1 MANMELVTSH
11 QGAPHITTDQ
21 VIDLLA
27 GFSGD
32 ISGIY
37 RFTLDQNLETYIS
50 GGLEVT
56 VSVGQGLAGG
66 YFFQLLQDYIWT
78 LDPLAVGYSRID
90 DLYLVIYEDTLT
102 TVQSCDFVY
111 QSGTPFVTGQ
121 AGSPPPAPSGTNIK
135 ATFLFLRANVISG
148 LIDSVT
154 DYGKK
159 YVSNTSLYNDNTSMK
174 ERITA
179 LESNSLAVRA
189 VKQLVGTL
197 AINEPD
203 VGDNHYKRVVKK
215 ITIPHVPA
223 IVYGCWATV
232 NTGNVLYLAYRNTAE
247 IEKLRPTYEGNTAYL
262 EITLGVYE
270 ANVDFNVQYTVL
282 YTY

>member
-1 MANMELVTSH
+1 MANIELVTSH

-37 RFTLDQNLETYIS
+37 RFNLDNNLKPTVTS
-50 GGLEVT
+50 GLQIT
-56 VSVGQGLAGG
+56 VDTGQGLAGG
-66 YFFQLLQDYIWT
+66 YFFQLLQTYVWE

-111 QSGTPFVTGQ
+111 QSGTPYVTGQ

-135 ATFLFLRANVISG
+135 ATFLFLRVNVVSG
-148 LIDSVT
+148 LIDSLT
-154 DYGKK
+154 DNSKSYI
-159 YVSNTSLYNDNTSMK
+159 SNTTLYNDNTSMK
-174 ERITA
+174 GRIST
-179 LESNSLAVRA
+179 LESSALTVRA

-197 AINEPD
+197 TVNEPD
-203 VGDNHYKRVVKK
+203 VGEEHYKRVVKK

-223 IVYGCWATV
+223 IVYGCWATI
-232 NTGNVLYLAYRNTAE
+232 NTGNALYLMYRNTAE
-247 IEKLRPTYEGNTAYL
+247 IEKLRPTYEGNTTYL

>member
-37 RFTLDQNLETYIS
+37 KFALDNNLEPSIT

-56 VSVGQGLAGG
+56 VATGQGLAGG
-66 YFFQLLQDYIWT
+66 YFFQLLQDFVWT
-78 LDPLAVGYSRID
+78 LDGLAVGYSRID

-111 QSGTPFVTGQ
+111 QSGTPYVTGQ
-121 AGSPPPAPSGTNIK
+121 AGSPPPAPSGSNIK

-148 LIDSVT
+148 LIDSFT
-154 DYGKK
+154 DYAKS
-159 YVSNTSLYNDNTSMK
+159 YISNASLASDNANMK
-174 ERITA
+174 SKIAA
-179 LESNSLAVRA
+179 LELNASTVRA

-197 AINEPD
+197 TINEPD

-232 NTGNVLYLAYRNTAE
+232 NTGNALYLAYRNTAE
-247 IEKLRPTYEGNTAYL
+247 IEKLRPTYEGNTTYL

>member
-1 MANMELVTSH
+1 MANLELVTSH

-37 RFTLDQNLETYIS
+37 KFALDNNLEPSIT

-56 VSVGQGLAGG
+56 VATGQGLAGG
-66 YFFQLLQDYIWT
+66 YFFQLLQDFVWT
-78 LDPLAVGYSRID
+78 LDGLAVGYSRID

-111 QSGTPFVTGQ
+111 QSGTPYVTGQ

-135 ATFLFLRANVISG
+135 ATFLFLRVNVVSG
-148 LIDSVT
+148 LIDSLT
-154 DYGKK
+154 DNSKSYI
-159 YVSNTSLYNDNTSMK
+159 SNTTLFNDNTSMK
-174 ERITA
+174 SRITTLETNVLRA
-179 LESNSLAVRA
+179 LSI
-189 VKQLVGTL
+189 KQLVGTL
-197 AINEPD
+197 TINEPD
-203 VGDNHYKRVVKK
+203 VGDEHYKRVVKK
-215 ITIPHVPA
+215 VTVPDVGA
-223 IVYGCWATV
+223 IVNGCWATV
-232 NTGNVLYLAYRNTAE
+232 NTGNAIYLMYRNTAE
-247 IEKLRPTYEGNTAYL
+247 IEKLRPTYEGNTTYL

-270 ANVDFNVQYTVL
+270 ANVDFKVQYTVL

>member
-1 MANMELVTSH
+1 MANIELVTSH

-37 RFTLDQNLETYIS
+37 RFNIDNNLKPTVTS
-50 GGLEVT
+50 GLQIT
-56 VSVGQGLAGG
+56 VDTGQGLAGG
-66 YFFQLLQDYIWT
+66 YFFQLLQAYAWE

-90 DLYLVIYEDTLT
+90 DLYIVIYEDQMT

-111 QSGTPFVTGQ
+111 AQGTPFVTGQ
-121 AGSPPPAPSGTNIK
+121 AGSPPPAPSGANIK

-148 LIDSVT
+148 LIDSFT
-154 DYGKK
+154 DNAKS
-159 YVSNTSLYNDNTSMK
+159 YVSNTSLASDNANMKSKIATLETSA
-174 ERITA
+174 IT
-179 LESNSLAVRA
+179 VRA
-189 VKQLVGTL
+189 VKQFVGTL
-197 AINEPD
+197 TINEPD

-232 NTGNVLYLAYRNTAE
+232 NTGNTLSFRQIAD
-247 IEKLRPTYEGNTAYL
+247 IEKLRPIYEGNTTYL

-270 ANVDFNVQYTVL
+270 ANYDCNVQYTVL

>member
-37 RFTLDQNLETYIS
+37 RFNLDNNLKPTVTS
-50 GGLEVT
+50 GLQIT
-56 VSVGQGLAGG
+56 VDTGQGLAGG
-66 YFFQLLQDYIWT
+66 YFFQLLQAYVWE

-90 DLYLVIYEDTLT
+90 DLYIVIYEDQMT

-111 QSGTPFVTGQ
+111 AQGTPFVTGQ
-121 AGSPPPAPSGTNIK
+121 AGSPPPAPSGTNVK

-148 LIDSVT
+148 LIDSFT
-154 DYGKK
+154 DNAKS
-159 YVSNTSLYNDNTSMK
+159 YVSNASLASDNTNMK
-174 ERITA
+174 SKIATLETSAIT
-179 LESNSLAVRA
+179 VRA
-189 VKQLVGTL
+189 VKQFVGTL
-197 AINEPD
+197 TINEPD
-203 VGDNHYKRVVKK
+203 VGDDHYKRVVKK

-232 NTGNVLYLAYRNTAE
+232 NTGNILYFRQIAD
-247 IEKLRPTYEGNTAYL
+247 IEKLRSIYEGNTTYL

-270 ANVDFNVQYTVL
+270 ANYDFNVQYTVL

>member
-1 MANMELVTSH
+1 MANIELVTSH

-32 ISGIY
+32 ISGIN
-37 RFTLDQNLETYIS
+37 RFNLDNDLEPTVTS
-50 GGLEVT
+50 GLQIT
-56 VSVGQGLAGG
+56 VDTGQGLAGG
-66 YFFQLLQDYIWT
+66 YFFQLLQAYVWE

-90 DLYLVIYEDTLT
+90 DLYIVIYEDQMT

-111 QSGTPFVTGQ
+111 AQGTPFVTGQ
-121 AGSPPPAPSGTNIK
+121 AGSPPPAPSGSNIK

-148 LIDSVT
+148 LIDSFT
-154 DYGKK
+154 DYAKS
-159 YVSNTSLYNDNTSMK
+159 YISNASLASDNANMK
-174 ERITA
+174 SKIAA
-179 LESNSLAVRA
+179 LELNASTVRA

-197 AINEPD
+197 TINEPD

-232 NTGNVLYLAYRNTAE
+232 NTGNALYLAYRNTAE
-247 IEKLRPTYEGNTAYL
+247 IEKLRPTYEGNTTYL

-270 ANVDFNVQYTVL
+270 ANVNFNVQYTVL